1 MKPNIISLI
10 LIAAALLPN
19 FAYAGTDRISAS
31 SEGGRYCNLATTT
44 VVIADMDKK
53 ADPMEDAVNAM
64 VDSTDD
70 PVLAS
75 YYSDLYHAPAPFK
88 AMEFVWAPDAYEEAV
103 HIALLDPAT
112 PEARLIC

>member
-10 LIAAALLPN
+10 LIAAALLPT
-19 FAYAGTDRISAS
+19 FAYAGDRISAS
-31 SEGGRYCNLATTT
+31 PEGGLYCNRAATT
-44 VVIADMDKK
+44 VVIAAMDKK

-75 YYSDLYHAPAPFK
+75 YYRDLYYAPAPYK
-88 AMEFVWAPDAYEEAV
+88 AMKFVWAPDAYEEAV
-103 HIALLDPAT
+103 HIALFSPTKL
-112 PEARLIC
+112 EARAIC

>member
-31 SEGGRYCNLATTT
+31 SEGDQYCNRAATT
-44 VVIADMDKK
+44 VVIASMDKK
-53 ADPMEDAVNAM
+53 ANPTEDAVNAM

-75 YYSDLYHAPAPFK
+75 YYRDLYHAPDTFK
-88 AMEFVWAPDAYEEAV
+88 AMSFVWAPDAYEEAV
-103 HIALLDPAT
+103 HIALFAPAMS
-112 PEARLIC
+112 EARLIC